1 MYYTWI
7 SKKQIGVI
15 FSNWKR
21 GNIDLSEEQ
30 IKWLYNSCAEVKG
43 FNNNMNL
50 EDVLKRVKSAI
61 ESIFSG
67 NIKEAEDAVKSAYTL
82 YNAIYA

>member
-21 GNIDLSEEQ
+21 GNIELSEEQ
-30 IKWLYNSCAEVKG
+30 IKWLYNSRAEVIG
-43 FNNNMNL
+43 LNNNMNL